1 MTAAEKQQLSEA
13 EYLARERLAD
23 TKHEYV
29 NGVAVAM
36 AGGSPRHNVI
46 ATNIAGELRARLRG
60 QPCRPTNSD
69 QRVHVPHTRLYTY
82 PDVTVI
88 CGQPETHPEDRNTL
102 CNPRVIFEVLSAST
116 EAYDRGAKF
125 RHYRRSESLA
135 EYVLVSQHERLV
147 EHFRRGDDGHWVLT
161 EYRETGDVALPALG
175 CSLPLDEIYLDA
187 EAWHADEPPM
197 TPGR

>member
-1 MTAAEKQQLSEA
+1 MPAAEKQQLSEA

-69 QRVHVPHTRLYTY
+69 QRVHVAHTGLYTY

-102 CNPRVIFEVLSAST
+102 CNPRVIFEVLSTST

-147 EHFRRGDDGHWVLT
+147 EHFRRG
-161 EYRETGDVALPALG
+161 VAHQQMRSASRRASEEILAAAG
-175 CSLPLDEIYLDA
+175 SLLHLDEIYL
-187 EAWHADEPPM
+187 
-197 TPGR
+197 